1 MQRRLRRKWVVGGTA
16 AIAGAAVLYKL
27 YYSERIARAWRNYQ
41 KLSAALNSYNQ
52 AFIAGAEVSATISK
66 DLQQF
71 FQSDS
76 TELPQSL
83 RQLAH
88 LCQAAETQAAA
99 KGIATATAQGVLSAA
114 NILPHAQ
121 SGKSQ
126 GQQASEMRDK
136 VLGMLVSDKGQ
147 TLVTLAVSV
156 AARTSTQTYCDCIEQ
171 SAAAAKSSADATGV
185 LADSFLQQLLRFA
198 STPEGERLCMLGV
211 KNFTVNATEVYCD
224 KLEGTSFWEDLFTA
238 LSKPEHRQ
246 VGSHMTRCFVN
257 ELMNT
262 WLKPSSPTRYV

>member
-16 AIAGAAVLYKL
+16 AIAGAALLYKL

-88 LCQAAETQAAA
+88 LCQAAETPRALPQLQH
-99 KGIATATAQGVLSAA
+99 KGSFQQPTFSLMPSLA
-114 NILPHAQ
+114 NHRANKPLRCLT
-121 SGKSQ
+121 KSWEC
-126 GQQASEMRDK
+126 SSVTRD
-136 VLGMLVSDKGQ
+136 
-147 TLVTLAVSV
+147 TL
-156 AARTSTQTYCDCIEQ
+156 
-171 SAAAAKSSADATGV
+171 
-185 LADSFLQQLLRFA
+185 
-198 STPEGERLCMLGV
+198 
-211 KNFTVNATEVYCD
+211 
-224 KLEGTSFWEDLFTA
+224 W
-238 LSKPEHRQ
+238 
-246 VGSHMTRCFVN
+246 SH
-257 ELMNT
+257 
-262 WLKPSSPTRYV
+262 